1 MSITQNTKNI
11 KKSFGQALF
20 LGSELG
26 FLIALPLVVCI
37 LLGLFFDQ
45 KFDKFPVFLLM
56 FIFIGIVLTII
67 DVYKLVLPF
76 LEKRSLNKN
85 NKN

>member
-1 MSITQNTKNI
+1 MSTTQNIKNTKKNL
-11 KKSFGQALF
+11 GQALF

-26 FLIALPLVVCI
+26 FLIAAPLVICI

-45 KFDKFPVFLLM
+45 KFDKFPVFLLV

-76 LEKRSLNKN
+76 LEKRSSLDK
-85 NKN
+85 K

>member
-11 KKSFGQALF
+11 KKGFGQALF